1 MQLNRTF
8 QAVAAHKLP
17 CLYLVDS
24 IIKNVGAP
32 YIEHISKCVVR
43 MFTNTFS
50 EVIKSKPPKST
61 WNSDYPSF
69 YVTRGLNTV
78 IESQRKLALSF
89 LKLSKFSHGR
99 GARFNSHHRDVIKIL
114 DICFCV
120 SKNLNE
126 YITIPTVMIVF
137 RETKL
142 SGNPCLSYGSLGRT
156 SLPSTN

>member
-50 EVIKSKPPKST
+50 EVIKSKPLKST
-61 WNSDYPSF
+61 WISGCPLFS
-69 YVTRGLNTV
+69 VTRGIDIV
-78 IESQRKLALSF
+78 IGSQSELALSF
-89 LKLSKFSHGR
+89 LKLSEFSHDR
-99 GARFNSHHRDVIKIL
+99 GAHFNSHCRRDVIKIL
-114 DICFCV
+114 SD
-120 SKNLNE
+120 S
-126 YITIPTVMIVF
+126 
-137 RETKL
+137 
-142 SGNPCLSYGSLGRT
+142 
-156 SLPSTN
+156 